1 MPNKTKW
8 TVLTYIAAHN
18 NLDLLGQRSLR
29 EILKVG
35 STPEVALGALYD
47 GHQGAGRYLMGEP
60 NLVVEQ
66 QQLGSLDSG
75 DPEELINTAKWVFS
89 QRPAERYG
97 LVLWSHGSGWE
108 PGEVAEVAREARPAA
123 AANESETRQRAASPG
138 SRALFRSTLRSML
151 RADKPAER
159 AILFD
164 DGTGHSLD
172 TIELARVAGEISKA
186 VGQPL
191 ELLGMDACLMAN
203 LEVAY
208 ELRRWVRY
216 LTASQELVPGHSWP
230 YERIFGAL
238 RAAPDQ
244 SGADLAK
251 LIVSEY
257 VRSYEANP
265 PGAGDVTKVALD
277 LGKADLLVGP
287 TNAFADALLSDL
299 EVNAD
304 LMWKAQV
311 ATMKTET
318 RHETRSANKFQYHL
332 WDAGTLTQAVAAAS
346 PNAPLKA
353 AAMSLHDALLPG
365 QGPVLSEGHVGQWF
379 DGISGTSIYLPRAP
393 TRVSPH
399 YSQLGFAKDT
409 RWGEF
414 VPAYRDFFA

>member
-18 NLDLLGQRSLR
+18 NLDVLGQRSLR

-35 STPEVALGALYD
+35 STPELALGALYD
-47 GHQGAGRYLMGEP
+47 GHQGAGRYIMGEP
-60 NLVVEQ
+60 NLVVQQ
-66 QQLGSLDSG
+66 QQLGSIDSG
-75 DPEELINTAKWVFS
+75 SPDELINTAKWVFGE
-89 QRPAERYG
+89 RPAERYG

-108 PGEVAEVAREARPAA
+108 PSEVAEVAREARPAA
-123 AANESETRQRAASPG
+123 AASADETRQRAASPG
-138 SRALFRSTLRSML
+138 SNALFRTTLRSML
-151 RADKPAER
+151 SADKPAER

-172 TIELARVAGEISKA
+172 TIELARVVDEIAKA

-208 ELRRWVRY
+208 ELRKCARY

-257 VRSYEANP
+257 VRYYEANP

-277 LGKADLLVGP
+277 LGKADALVGK
-287 TNAFADALLSDL
+287 TNAFADALLSNL

-304 LMWKAQV
+304 VMWNAQV

-318 RHETRSANKFQYHL
+318 RNEARSANKFQYHL

-346 PNAPLKA
+346 QNAQLKTA
-353 AAMSLHDALLPG
+353 ATSLHDALLPG
-365 QGPVLSEGHVGQWF
+365 KGPVLSEGHVGKWF
-379 DGISGTSIYLPRAP
+379 DGIAGTSIYLPRAP
-393 TRVSPH
+393 TRVSPY

-409 RWGEF
+409 RWGEL
-414 VPAYRDFFA
+414 VPAYREFFP